1 MNFDIIRVKLKSLLE
16 KAVKNNL
23 AEGILLSG
31 GLDTSIIATI
41 ASKFLGLKAFTIA
54 LKKAPALDIEF
65 AKLMAKYLQINHIV
79 YFFDKSELLDA
90 ISKTIEIMRSFDP
103 MEIRNSAAIYIG
115 MKIAKENG
123 IKAIMTG
130 DGADELFGGYSFFFG
145 KSEEELDIELRKISK
160 IMSFSSITLGKS
172 LGIEAKLPY
181 LDPEFKKFALDIP
194 SRYKVFK
201 EKGQI
206 CGKWILR
213 KSFENILP
221 KEIIWRDK
229 APIEQGS
236 GTSILP
242 NLFNQEISNV
252 EFDEKKRKY
261 LKEDKVTIRD
271 KEQLFYYEIYRKS
284 LGTPHP
290 INPKQKICPHCNSN
304 VRNEANFCKTCGAFP
319 I

>member
-1 MNFDIIRVKLKSLLE
+1 MNFDIIRDKLKSLLE
-16 KAVKNNL
+16 KAVQNNL
-23 AEGILLSG
+23 AKGILLSG
-31 GLDTSIIATI
+31 GLDTSILATI
-41 ASKFLGLKAFTIA
+41 ASKYNGLKAFTVA
-54 LKKAPALDIEF
+54 LKKAPALDIKF
-65 AKLMAKYLQINHIV
+65 AKLMAENLQINHVIH
-79 YFFDKSELLDA
+79 FFDKSELLDA

-145 KSEEELDIELRKISK
+145 KSEEELTIELKKISN
-160 IMSFSSITLGKS
+160 IMSFSSILLGKS

-181 LDPEFKKFALDIP
+181 LDPEFKKFSLDIP

-201 EKGQI
+201 EKGKI
-206 CGKWILR
+206 IGKWILR
-213 KSFENILP
+213 KSFEKDLP

-236 GTSILP
+236 GTYILP
-242 NLFNQEISNV
+242 NLFNQEISDT
-252 EFDEKKRKY
+252 EFNEKKRKY
-261 LKEDKVTIRD
+261 FKEDNVSIRD
-271 KEQLFYYEIYRKS
+271 KEQLFYYELYRKS
-284 LGTPHP
+284 LGIPHP
-290 INPKQKICPHCNSN
+290 TDPKQKICPHCNSN
-304 VRNEANFCKTCGAFP
+304 VRNEANFCKTCGAYP